1 MHEALRGHP
10 HECSDRSVPQG
21 CIFRLSC
28 SQERAHA
35 LPWWRSNRWEP
46 NSYGYHGDDG
56 KKFHANGGGED
67 YGPLF
72 TTGDI
77 VGAGIHIQRQE
88 IFFT

>member
-1 MHEALRGHP
+1 MHEELKGINMTAVIALH
-10 HECSDRSVPQG
+10 Q
-21 CIFRLSC
+21 RLLLQVVLLLEST
-28 SQERAHA
+28 HA
-35 LPWWRSNRWEP
+35 LPWWRSNRWEA

>member
-1 MHEALRGHP
+1 MHAVLKGHP
-10 HECSDRSVPQG
+10 HVCSDRSAPKAASSG
-21 CIFRLSC
+21 CLALRRVLMP
-28 SQERAHA
+28 